1 MPHYAVLLNSRAG
14 LAGSFVVRAD
24 AVAEDLGDGRL
35 RLLRE
40 GLVVHEVPADWV
52 STVEAFAHARA
63 AAERVAA
70 HRAALVGGATI
81 HVQESSTAAPRV
93 RAGAGRPTA
102 VPAEGLS
109 IRISEGSR

>member
-1 MPHYAVLLNSRAG
+1 MAHYAVLLNSRAG

-24 AVAEDLGDGRL
+24 GVAEDVGDGRL
-35 RLLRE
+35 RLVRD
-40 GLVVHEVPADWV
+40 GLVVHEVPSDWV
-52 STVEAFAHARA
+52 IGLEAFAHARA
-63 AAERVAA
+63 AADRVAA

-81 HVQESSTAAPRV
+81 HVQESAPAAPRG